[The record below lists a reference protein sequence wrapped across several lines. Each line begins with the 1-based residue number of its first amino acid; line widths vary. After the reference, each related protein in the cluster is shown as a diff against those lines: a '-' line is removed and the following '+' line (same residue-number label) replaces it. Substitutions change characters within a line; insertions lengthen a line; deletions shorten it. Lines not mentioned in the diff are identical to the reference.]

1 MLQFMGSQRVGHDLT
16 CIQISQEPGQVPD
29 KSKLKFVT
37 ICYVSHFCTF
47 YVLKLRS
54 QNLGHLTVTV
64 SQRGRHDLVTIA
76 GQWESLIIPG
86 SMIAKL

>member
-47 YVLKLRS
+47 
-54 QNLGHLTVTV
+54 
-64 SQRGRHDLVTIA
+64 
-76 GQWESLIIPG
+76 
-86 SMIAKL
+86 